1 MGKKIEYCLA
11 AAFLTASANVQ
22 AQTAPNAQQVLMYS
36 ATMPSGAVPS
46 IFTETAK
53 STVLGGSDFGT
64 TVTTASNY
72 TSNQNFVQMSNA

>member
-53 STVLGGSDFGT
+53 STVLGGSQAT
-64 TVTTASNY
+64 TLPTR
-72 TSNQNFVQMSNA
+72 TSCR